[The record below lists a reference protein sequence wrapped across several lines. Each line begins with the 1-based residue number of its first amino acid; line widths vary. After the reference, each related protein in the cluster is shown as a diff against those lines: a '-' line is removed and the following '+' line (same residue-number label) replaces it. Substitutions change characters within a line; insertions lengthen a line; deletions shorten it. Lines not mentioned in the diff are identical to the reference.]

1 MKYACKDSNGLKVN
15 DFSVY
20 DIKIVQPDEKRKSR
34 LKLPIPE
41 VLFPVKPSPQLPKE
55 KAPGKK
61 LEPETTASPVKESE
75 KKESLSPIKEA
86 TEPPQSIEQNIPQTT
101 PVSNE
106 QPASAPRKTTPAKSK
121 PEPMASAEPEFVP
134 QKKSA
139 QELSRR
145 DYKDV
150 QEDIVERISR
160 RKKLKD
166 VLPDYQNIPMEDV
179 ILDKYYAHE
188 KGGTVYEYR
197 IPSKQLR
204 VEIRIFYMGNISIKS
219 LEEFYINNKRIEL
232 YE

>member
-41 VLFPVKPSPQLPKE
+41 ALFPAKPTLRLPKE
-55 KAPGKK
+55 KVPVKK
-61 LEPETTASPVKESE
+61 QEPETTASPVKKSE
-75 KKESLSPIKEA
+75 KSENLSPIKEA
-86 TEPPQSIEQNIPQTT
+86 TEPPQNREQNILQTT
-101 PVSNE
+101 PVLNE
-106 QPASAPRKTTPAKSK
+106 QPASLPGKTTPAKNK
-121 PEPMASAEPEFVP
+121 PEPTASAKPEFVP

-150 QEDIVERISR
+150 QEDIVERIGR

-166 VLPDYQNIPMEDV
+166 ILQDYQNIPMEDV
-179 ILDKYYAHE
+179 VIDKYYAHE

-197 IPSKQLR
+197 IPSKQIR
-204 VEIRIFYMGNISIKS
+204 GEIRIFYMGNISIKS
-219 LEEFYINNKRIEL
+219 LEEFYIDDKRIEL